1 MSDMERIF
9 SALERIEEAHN
20 QLAVQVH
27 AVSVCLDRSVPRRPA
42 LSPVYFLTS
51 HSLAH
56 RTTTESPRSSARS
69 TRWPTAILDRP
80 SCTASFR
87 YAFELGLTTV
97 LVHEGHVPE
106 PHQFPTVTRPR
117 QAPPVRGGIV
127 AIVCHHYSA
136 YPNGTTAVDFIRPV
150 RNDAARDVPA
160 RQVRA
165 PQSR

>member
-69 TRWPTAILDRP
+69 TISPWVDRRSLLDRLWRFAHVDTPFPGQDRQDWDHIPPP
-80 SCTASFR
+80 SGTA
-87 YAFELGLTTV
+87 GT
-97 LVHEGHVPE
+97 
-106 PHQFPTVTRPR
+106 
-117 QAPPVRGGIV
+117 PVR
-127 AIVCHHYSA
+127 S
-136 YPNGTTAVDFIRPV
+136 
-150 RNDAARDVPA
+150 
-160 RQVRA
+160 
-165 PQSR
+165 